1 MSKKDVPVA
10 PQSPSLKFITA
21 VKSEAQ
27 WKEQVMEA
35 PASTLCVCDIYQKWC
50 GPCVALG
57 KRITNLS
64 SDYMEYARIFRSP
77 TLVAFSLIFL
87 LTLVLRFFVLFASP
101 CSYDVKWVEVCADD
115 VQKFADSKTTKPLI
129 ILYKSGLEKG
139 RMDKGANGNELA
151 RLVEANKGPKKES

>member
-1 MSKKDVPVA
+1 M
-10 PQSPSLKFITA
+10 
-21 VKSEAQ
+21 
-27 WKEQVMEA
+27 
-35 PASTLCVCDIYQKWC
+35 
-50 GPCVALG
+50 PCVALG
-57 KRITNLS
+57 KRLTNLS
-64 SDYMEYARIFRSP
+64 SDYMEYARFFRSP

>member
-1 MSKKDVPVA
+1 MLACIYTGNYTTMVHG
-10 PQSPSLKFITA
+10 
-21 VKSEAQ
+21 
-27 WKEQVMEA
+27 
-35 PASTLCVCDIYQKWC
+35 STGTVVQLPHESTGMFC
-50 GPCVALG
+50 
-57 KRITNLS
+57 
-64 SDYMEYARIFRSP
+64 
-77 TLVAFSLIFL
+77 
-87 LTLVLRFFVLFASP
+87 FASP

>member
-1 MSKKDVPVA
+1 M
-10 PQSPSLKFITA
+10 F
-21 VKSEAQ
+21 
-27 WKEQVMEA
+27 
-35 PASTLCVCDIYQKWC
+35 C
-50 GPCVALG
+50 
-57 KRITNLS
+57 
-64 SDYMEYARIFRSP
+64 
-77 TLVAFSLIFL
+77 FL
-87 LTLVLRFFVLFASP
+87 RRP